1 MAMTNLTDGL
11 VDLLR
16 LTRQAEIDVFGGLD
30 PSVRET
36 PIRPGDWTPKDFQAH
51 LTAWKARQANRLNAA
66 RNGREP
72 DPGPAGETDEI
83 NAAFRAA
90 RADWTWD
97 AIVQEADEVSERLAA
112 EVAATDPDTVP
123 DWGQLLATIFGNGPM
138 HALPHFAWLQDAGV
152 PIDEAR
158 VTRFAADLEDRMGP
172 MELADLDRG
181 TALYN
186 LACFHALAGRL
197 DEARTLLRVAFAK
210 RADLREFSLEDDDLK
225 ALREELPGLPA
236 AAG

>member
-1 MAMTNLTDGL
+1 MTNLTDSL
-11 VDLLR
+11 VGLLR

-30 PSVRET
+30 PAVRET

-83 NAAFRAA
+83 NAAFRDA
-90 RADWTWD
+90 RADWSWD
-97 AIVQEADEVSERLAA
+97 AILQEADEVSERLAA
-112 EVAATDPDTVP
+112 EVAATDPDTIP
-123 DWGQLLATIFGNGPM
+123 DWGQLLATIFGNGPF
-138 HALPHFAWLQDAGV
+138 HALPHFGWLQDAGV
-152 PIDEAR
+152 PIDESR
-158 VTRFAADLEDRMGP
+158 VARFAAEVEDRVRA
-172 MELADLDRG
+172 MELPDVDHG

-197 DEARTLLRVAFAK
+197 DEARSLLRVAFAK
-210 RADLREFSLEDDDLK
+210 RPDLGAFSLEDDDLK
-225 ALREELPGLPA
+225 ALREELPGLA
-236 AAG
+236 AAGG